1 MKRIYKV
8 LIALCLVV
16 CLLFTGCGMV
26 DFGGFFDRF
35 LNMASGPAAFSEMEY
50 TRPDMDAY
58 EQALEK
64 VLQEAEKQKNLNKLV
79 SAINDFYA
87 QYDAFYTGYALSNIH
102 YSKDLRDTYWE
113 EEYNFCMENTAQVDA
128 GIDSLFRALAKSP
141 LREELEGDDYFGEG
155 FFDKYEGESLYDDYF
170 KGLLTQ
176 EAQLEARYYALSGED
191 AYDREGLET
200 LYIDLVRVRQDMAEY
215 AGYESYPEFAYAFD
229 YGRDYTVQQATSYL
243 ADIRAELVPLYREL
257 QTNRLWNRGY
267 QPAPTFMA
275 VQHVKSLAEG
285 VGGQV
290 LEAYTVMEE
299 KGLYDIAYSQ
309 YKANTSFEIFIR
321 SYYTPYIF
329 MNSTQTTLDQLT
341 FAHEFG
347 HFCADYISMG
357 SGAGVDVAEVFSQGM
372 EYLSLFYMED
382 EQLIPSM
389 QKLKLGLSI
398 ATYAEQAA
406 YASFELQV
414 YGLEDEAL
422 TTENVQKLFEDT
434 LAAYGM
440 NTADSLI
447 YADIPHLYIAPM
459 YVISYTVS
467 NDMALQ
473 FYILEQ
479 EETGAGA
486 ARLLE
491 NITTMQTGIQA
502 FAAEAG
508 LTSPFADGWIQTVKE
523 TLEKV
528 FAP

>member
-1 MKRIYKV
+1 MKRICKV
-8 LIALCLVV
+8 LIALCLAA

-26 DFGGFFDRF
+26 NFGGFFDR
-35 LNMASGPAAFSEMEY
+35 LLGMVSGPVAFSDMEY
-50 TRPDMDAY
+50 VRPDMDAY
-58 EQALEK
+58 QKALDA
-64 VLQEAEKQKNLNKLV
+64 VLKEAAEQKNLNKLV
-79 SAINDFYA
+79 TAIYDFYA
-87 QYDAFYTGYALSNIH
+87 EYDAFYTGYALSNIH

-128 GIDSLFRALAKSP
+128 GIDSLYRALAQSP
-141 LREELEGDDYFGEG
+141 LREELEGEDYFGEG

-176 EAQLEARYYALSGED
+176 EAQLEAQYYALSGED
-191 AYDREGLET
+191 AYDRDGLET

-215 AGYESYPEFAYAFD
+215 AGYESYPEFAYEFT
-229 YGRDYTVQQATSYL
+229 YGRDYTPAQAMAYL
-243 ADIRAELVPLYREL
+243 DNIQKELVPMYEQMMVNTGWVAGL
-257 QTNRLWNRGY
+257 
-267 QPAPTFMA
+267 QPATEQEMHNYMWA
-275 VQHVKSLAEG
+275 VTNAM
-285 VGGQV
+285 GGQV
-290 LEAYTVMEE
+290 QEAFSTMTAN
-299 KGLYDIAYSQ
+299 GLCDTAYSE

-321 SYYTPYIF
+321 SYYTPYVF
-329 MNSTQTTLDQLT
+329 LNPTGTTMDYLT

-347 HFCADYISMG
+347 HFCADYFSMG

-372 EYLSLFYMED
+372 EYMSLCYADDRSLET
-382 EQLIPSM
+382 
-389 QKLKLGLSI
+389 LKLATSI
-398 ATYAEQAA
+398 ATYVEQSA

-486 ARLLE
+486 AKLME
-491 NITTMQTGIQA
+491 SITTMQTGIQA
-502 FAAEAG
+502 FAQEAG